1 MKWITLCAVALACA
15 AVSLAGA
22 KAKDAPSDR
31 DALQGSW
38 KLVGRVMRGE
48 PQPVD
53 GDAARRLVFE
63 GDRFRMYRGDELL
76 FDGTFKVNA
85 GATPRTIDATIDKS
99 NEEAE
104 LAGKTSLGIYE
115 LKGDEL
121 KWCAAQ
127 PGSSNRPTDFSG
139 KEDEQLL
146 VTFKREAK

>member
-15 AVSLAGA
+15 VLSIA

-31 DALQGSW
+31 DALQGAW
-38 KLVGRVMRGE
+38 KLTGRVMRGE
-48 PQPVD
+48 QQPVD

-76 FDGTFKVNA
+76 FVGTFKVNA
-85 GATPRTIDATIDKS
+85 GVTPRTIDATIDKS
-99 NEEAE
+99 NEESE
-104 LAGKTSLGIYE
+104 LSGKTSPGIYE

-127 PGSSNRPTDFSG
+127 PGNSDRPADFSG
-139 KEDEQLL
+139 KGDGQLL